1 MENNYNQPGNQGN
14 NQQYAQPNPPVKPQ
28 KNNNIIKL
36 IILVASIVVL
46 LFVACI
52 FLFFAFIMKMVKSD
66 NAALYGNTSSDKVI
80 TRYFQALDDRNR
92 DQMKKCFTDDYN
104 HDLEADLYNADD
116 ARDYDWDIDS
126 LSISEDKSLSS
137 TEISIKYNLKVRSA
151 ASYSVK
157 CDYTHSVG
165 AEEIPGDFE
174 ANLIVGNSSG
184 RFYILDV
191 TEVTFDDE
199 SETTESFTEIATE
212 ENTEIDTEETTEDA
226 STEETTEEITTTENA
241 VNPDVKTYGS
251 DSLGYLSVPLD
262 LQETDEFGDSFANSS
277 EVKTYKNAE
286 ETFVVGLVR
295 YDNSTKSPEDMA
307 SELESSLSAQGDTY
321 TTVSDA
327 KIGEYQT
334 IPAKELSFNNADG
347 VYGNFYFFEQ
357 DGDLYLIQVVFAFQH
372 VVEAETIVFTYESPK

>member
-1 MENNYNQPGNQGN
+1 MENNFNQPGNQGN
-14 NQQYAQPNPPVKPQ
+14 NQPK

-66 NAALYGNTSSDKVI
+66 NAALYGN
-80 TRYFQALDDRNR
+80 
-92 DQMKKCFTDDYN
+92 
-104 HDLEADLYNADD
+104 
-116 ARDYDWDIDS
+116 
-126 LSISEDKSLSS
+126 
-137 TEISIKYNLKVRSA
+137 
-151 ASYSVK
+151 
-157 CDYTHSVG
+157 
-165 AEEIPGDFE
+165 
-174 ANLIVGNSSG
+174 
-184 RFYILDV
+184 
-191 TEVTFDDE
+191 
-199 SETTESFTEIATE
+199 ETTESFTEIATE

-262 LQETDEFGDSFANSS
+262 LQ
-277 EVKTYKNAE
+277 NAE

-357 DGDLYLIQVVFAFQH
+357 DGDLYLIQVIFAFQH

>member
-1 MENNYNQPGNQGN
+1 MENN
-14 NQQYAQPNPPVKPQ
+14 K
-28 KNNNIIKL
+28 IIKL

-66 NAALYGNTSSDKVI
+66 NAALYGN
-80 TRYFQALDDRNR
+80 
-92 DQMKKCFTDDYN
+92 
-104 HDLEADLYNADD
+104 
-116 ARDYDWDIDS
+116 
-126 LSISEDKSLSS
+126 
-137 TEISIKYNLKVRSA
+137 
-151 ASYSVK
+151 
-157 CDYTHSVG
+157 
-165 AEEIPGDFE
+165 
-174 ANLIVGNSSG
+174 
-184 RFYILDV
+184 
-191 TEVTFDDE
+191 
-199 SETTESFTEIATE
+199 ETTESFTEIATE
-212 ENTEIDTEETTEDA
+212 ENTEID
-226 STEETTEEITTTENA
+226 TEETTEEITTTENA

-357 DGDLYLIQVVFAFQH
+357 DGDLYLIQVIFAFQH

>member
-14 NQQYAQPNPPVKPQ
+14 NHPK

-52 FLFFAFIMKMVKSD
+52 FLFFTFIMKRVKSD
-66 NAALYGNTSSDKVI
+66 NAALYGN
-80 TRYFQALDDRNR
+80 
-92 DQMKKCFTDDYN
+92 
-104 HDLEADLYNADD
+104 
-116 ARDYDWDIDS
+116 
-126 LSISEDKSLSS
+126 
-137 TEISIKYNLKVRSA
+137 
-151 ASYSVK
+151 
-157 CDYTHSVG
+157 
-165 AEEIPGDFE
+165 
-174 ANLIVGNSSG
+174 
-184 RFYILDV
+184 
-191 TEVTFDDE
+191 
-199 SETTESFTEIATE
+199 ETTESFTEIATE

-277 EVKTYKNAE
+277 EIKTYKNAE

-357 DGDLYLIQVVFAFQH
+357 DGDLYLIQVIFAFQH